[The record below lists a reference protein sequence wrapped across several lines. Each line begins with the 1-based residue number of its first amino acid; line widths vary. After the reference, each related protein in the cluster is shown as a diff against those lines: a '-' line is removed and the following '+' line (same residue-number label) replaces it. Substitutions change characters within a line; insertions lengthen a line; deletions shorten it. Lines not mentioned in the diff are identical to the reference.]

1 MSKFTTATF
10 AAILALAAMPA
21 LAQTGVG
28 GPTAA
33 GGVKGH
39 SAAGGAGAG
48 RPPPKSGAARQGQNA
63 MMPKK
68 SGGMSGAMHK
78 STETK

>member
-10 AAILALAAMPA
+10 AAVLALAAMPA

-28 GPTAA
+28 GTTAA
-33 GGVKGH
+33 GGLKDN
-39 SAAGGAGAG
+39 SASGGSEAGSTT
-48 RPPPKSGAARQGQNA
+48 PKSGTAMQGQNA

-78 STETK
+78 STESK